1 MRGWSTDG
9 IKAVE
14 NYARKINAK
23 KSLTGVICRI
33 GRRYGSTERRVELG
47 CHAHSTPETGPV
59 VGPVGPSPA
68 SVVVVVAAVPVGVV
82 GAPPVVAA
90 RPLGVV
96 GAGPRASRVRTQ
108 T

>member
-68 SVVVVVAAVPVGVV
+68 SVVVV

>member
-1 MRGWSTDG
+1 M
-9 IKAVE
+9 E
-14 NYARKINAK
+14 INAK

-33 GRRYGSTERRVELG
+33 GRQYGSAERRVELG

-59 VGPVGPSPA
+59 VGPVDPSPA
-68 SVVVVVAAVPVGVV
+68 PGVVVVVAAVPVGVV

-90 RPLGVV
+90 QSLAVV
-96 GAGPRASRVRTQ
+96 GADPRASRLWAQ